1 MDLHRTHIIKKILC
15 ITLLISLF
23 GCDRNKP
30 EEKLSDNY
38 DKLHESMQAYLDEK
52 DLPTYTGKYVE
63 IKVKGNVIK
72 YLYNEGYVYIYTFL
86 IAPIYNQKTRIEGIE
101 LSSVEYGNE
110 VKKFYYPVNSS
121 FGKLNSN
128 FRFEGIE
135 NLISLEYQFFLE
147 DNSKMYSYELTDEMY
162 ESCLTDICVTV
173 KINGYKDKI
182 ILDDLVIVDYNEE
195 DTDNYLIE
203 TIKKNNALGES
214 LHTYSKD
221 YSWIDEILGDN

>member
-1 MDLHRTHIIKKILC
+1 MKLQMVNIIKKILC

-30 EEKLSDNY
+30 EEKLADNY

-72 YLYNEGYVYIYTFL
+72 YLFNERYVYIYTLL

-110 VKKFYYPVNSS
+110 VKKLYYPLND
-121 FGKLNSN
+121 GNEKLDSD
-128 FRFEGIE
+128 FYFDGIE
-135 NLISLEYQFFLE
+135 NLISLEYQFCLE
-147 DNSKMYSYELTDEMY
+147 DNSIMFGYKLTDEMY

-182 ILDDLVIVDYNEE
+182 ILDDLVISDYSEE
-195 DTDNYLIE
+195 DADNYLIKCMQRGIY
-203 TIKKNNALGES
+203 TFAT
-214 LHTYSKD
+214 LHTFSKD
-221 YSWIDEILGDN
+221 NSWLEGY